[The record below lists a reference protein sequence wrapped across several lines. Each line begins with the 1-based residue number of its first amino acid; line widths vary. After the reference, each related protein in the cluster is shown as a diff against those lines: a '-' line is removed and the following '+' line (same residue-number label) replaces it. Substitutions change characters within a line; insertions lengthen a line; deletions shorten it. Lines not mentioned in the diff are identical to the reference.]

1 MRSFADCI
9 FFSWPSH
16 WRVFLAAFSNRTRR
30 FHGSQGYYRFFFLPS
45 FSGFPG
51 TEAGTF
57 LVFAFFL
64 FFFFICRRR
73 FRAGA
78 RTKRNARSAAAPSVP
93 FGVVTEFP
101 YRVFVGSALFSA
113 GRPANTASFTGPVL
127 MSSCSTG
134 APWVTTRF
142 IGRFRFRRR
151 GPSALEVLGR

>member
-30 FHGSQGYYRFFFLPS
+30 FHGSQGYYRFFFYRVSAVSQEQRREHFWCLPFF
-45 FSGFPG
+45 FS
-51 TEAGTF
+51 
-57 LVFAFFL
+57 
-64 FFFFICRRR
+64 FFFICRRR

>member
-1 MRSFADCI
+1 MAFSSVGLVIGEFFWPRFQIGLDDFTVPKVITGFFFYRVSAVSQEQRREHFWCLPF
-9 FFSWPSH
+9 FFS
-16 WRVFLAAFSNRTRR
+16 
-30 FHGSQGYYRFFFLPS
+30 
-45 FSGFPG
+45 
-51 TEAGTF
+51 
-57 LVFAFFL
+57 
-64 FFFFICRRR
+64 FFFICRRR

-113 GRPANTASFTGPVL
+113 GRPANRASFTGPVL